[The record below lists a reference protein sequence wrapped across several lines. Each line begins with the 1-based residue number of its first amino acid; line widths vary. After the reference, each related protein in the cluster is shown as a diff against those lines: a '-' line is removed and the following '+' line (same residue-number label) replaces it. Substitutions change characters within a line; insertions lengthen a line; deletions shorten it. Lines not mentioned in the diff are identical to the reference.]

1 MLGFEGYAEDAGSIN
16 GDLERFRSDKDRAI
30 GMNKQLK
37 EQAEQLFTT
46 KNIENVAQNFGIV
59 GATKALDTYGNKAY
73 EYKFSDKYAEKFGA
87 RSLKELDQKLGRK
100 MGLSWKKGLKAKAK
114 GGEVK
119 PSRKAPSLNEEVGK
133 SGRQSGQ
140 RVTDPEG
147 EGEEDNLASFIEK
160 QKQKYGSVEE
170 EQPEE
175 EQSSFR
181 DQSEE
186 KYPDED
192 EEEEEPQQA
201 SREYDDDELE
211 QRFQQG
217 EDMAEQDAADSTVNS
232 SSSASGELGGEGAEA
247 AAEGAGDVVGDVAA
261 GAADAV
267 TGVAEGA
274 AAAAGGVADAV
285 SGGLEAAGTALDA
298 TGVLAPIGFLLN
310 IGGLFATAF
319 GVYEAADTI
328 VKEIR
333 GPTKDAIPSVPVPN
347 QPKTMAQKGL
357 LVTPHFN
364 SLDTYGSVSSAW

>member
-1 MLGFEGYAEDAGSIN
+1 MLGFEGYAEDAGAIN
-16 GDLERFRSDKDRAI
+16 SDLERFRSDKDRAI

-100 MGLSWKKGLKAKAK
+100 MGLSWKKGLKARAK
-114 GGEVK
+114 GGEVT
-119 PSRKAPSLNEEVGK
+119 PSKKAPSLNEEVGK

-140 RVTDPEG
+140 RVQDPEG

-170 EQPEE
+170 EQEE
-175 EQSSFR
+175 DQSSFR
-181 DQSEE
+181 EQAEE
-186 KYPDED
+186 KYPDE
-192 EEEEEPQQA
+192 EPEQQA

-211 QRFQQG
+211 KRFQQG
-217 EDMAEQDAADSTVNS
+217 EEMAEEGGEAS
-232 SSSASGELGGEGAEA
+232 SSTAGELGEGAAKA
-247 AAEGAGDVVGDVAA
+247 ASSAVSDAA
-261 GAADAV
+261 GAAGD
-267 TGVAEGA
+267 VAEGA
-274 AAAAGGVADAV
+274 ASAAADAV
-285 SGGLEAAGTALDA
+285 GGAASAATDAVAGGLEAAGTALDA
-298 TGVLAPIGFLLN
+298 TGVLAPIGLLLN

-328 VKEIR
+328 VKEIH
-333 GPTKDAIPSVPVPN
+333 GPTKEDIPSVPVPN